1 MERAVASYLSPK
13 ADKGRPSAIEGR
25 GLIASAPIAAGELVA
40 VKGGHLVDTATLH
53 TLDERLQNTEIQ
65 IAESLHLVA
74 LSDEEYEAVMLFINH
89 SCEPN
94 VGIAGN
100 IVLVAMRDIAAGEEL
115 TIDYAMFDTL
125 DAGMTCRCG
134 SAACRGTI
142 RGSDWQRPELQA
154 RYAGYFSWH
163 VARRIAA
170 AA

>member
-1 MERAVASYLSPK
+1 MERSIASYLSPK
-13 ADKGRPSAIEGR
+13 AEKGRPSAIEGR
-25 GLIASAPIAAGELVA
+25 GLVATAPIAAGELVA
-40 VKGGHLVDTATLH
+40 VKGGHLVGTATLH

-65 IAESLHLVA
+65 IAEGLHLVA
-74 LSDEEYEAVMLFINH
+74 MSDEEYEPVMLFVNH

-125 DAGMTCRCG
+125 DDGMACRCR

-163 VARRIAA
+163 VERRIAA

>member
-1 MERAVASYLSPK
+1 MERSIASYLSPK
-13 ADKGRPSAIEGR
+13 TEKGRPSAIEGR
-25 GLIASAPIAAGELVA
+25 GLIARAPIAAGELVA

-53 TLDERLQNTEIQ
+53 TLDEHLQNTEIQ

-74 LSDEEYEAVMLFINH
+74 LSDEEYEPVMLFINH
-89 SCEPN
+89 SCQPN

-125 DAGMTCRCG
+125 DEGMACRCA

-163 VARRIAA
+163 VERRIAA